1 MAETY
6 FSAHHLPCEQS
17 KQNREWLD
25 LKTLTQYAAVSE
37 RTVRQ
42 WIHRTANPLPA
53 VRVHTK
59 ILVRR
64 SAFDQWLES
73 HSLETIDVSC
83 IVDEMV
89 SELVGAN

>member
-1 MAETY
+1 VAATY
-6 FSAHHLPCEQS
+6 SSAHHLPYEQS
-17 KQNREWLD
+17 KQNKEWLD
-25 LKTLTQYAAVSE
+25 LKALTQYASVSE

-42 WIHRTANPLPA
+42 WIHRAANPLPA

-73 HSLETIDVSC
+73 HRLATIDVAC

-89 SELVGAN
+89 SDLVGMN

>member
-6 FSAHHLPCEQS
+6 FSAHHLPREQP

-25 LKTLTQYAAVSE
+25 LKTLTQYATVSE

-64 SAFDQWLES
+64 SAFDLWLES
-73 HSLETIDVSC
+73 PRLETIDVAS

-89 SELVGAN
+89 SDLVGTN